1 MRKEQFD
8 FMMGY
13 VKKGF
18 VVRIK
23 TPLYVYLFKKK
34 NASCL
39 KNSEKDGFF
48 INADY
53 VLPHSCCVQMASD
66 RVLYAFDWKA
76 GEWKKVKEV

>member
-1 MRKEQFD
+1 MRKEQFE
-8 FMMGY
+8 FMMESL
-13 VKKGF
+13 KKGF
-18 VVRIK
+18 VVRVK
-23 TPLYVYLFKKK
+23 TPLYAYLFKKK

-53 VLPHSCCVQMASD
+53 VLPHSCSVQMASD
-66 RVLYAFDWKA
+66 RVLYVLNWDS